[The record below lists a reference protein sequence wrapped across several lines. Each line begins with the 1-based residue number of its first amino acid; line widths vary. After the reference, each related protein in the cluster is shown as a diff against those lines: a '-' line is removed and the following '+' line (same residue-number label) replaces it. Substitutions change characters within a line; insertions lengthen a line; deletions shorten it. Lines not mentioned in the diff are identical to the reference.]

1 MPSPI
6 KNHHKTKNIL
16 QDDGS
21 SIEVSSNDLQ
31 NRGVDAIKS
40 QMLKNNPP
48 GSKGRRDVYDKLDW
62 KYDNT
67 VPKTFGEKVS
77 NFASTAKN
85 FVNKNKTKI
94 ADVATGGLFSIGKS
108 VLDKIKN

>member
-1 MPSPI
+1 MPSPF
-6 KNHHKTKNIL
+6 KNNHDKKNIL

-21 SIEVSSNDLQ
+21 SIQVSSSDLQ
-31 NRGVDAIKS
+31 TRGVDAIKS

-48 GSKGRRDVYDKLDW
+48 GSRGRRDVYDKLDW

-67 VPKTFGEKVS
+67 IPKTFSEKVS
-77 NFASTAKN
+77 NFANTAKK
-85 FVNKNKTKI
+85 FVNKNKYKI

-108 VLDKIKN
+108 VVDKLKQ

>member
-6 KNHHKTKNIL
+6 QNHHDKKNIL

-21 SIEVSSNDLQ
+21 SIQVSSSDLQ
-31 NRGVDAIKS
+31 KRGVDAIKS
-40 QMLKNNPP
+40 QMLTNNPP

-67 VPKTFGEKVS
+67 IPKTFGEKVS
-77 NFASTAKN
+77 DFANTAKK
-85 FVNKNKTKI
+85 FVNKNKFKL
-94 ADVATGGLFSIGKS
+94 ADAATGGLFGIA
-108 VLDKIKN
+108 KNAVEKLKQ

>member
-6 KNHHKTKNIL
+6 KNHHDKKNVL

-21 SIEVSSNDLQ
+21 SIQVSSSDLKSK
-31 NRGVDAIKS
+31 GVDAIKS
-40 QMLKNNPP
+40 QMLKDNPP

-67 VPKTFGEKVS
+67 VPKTFSEKVS
-77 NFASTAKN
+77 LFAKTAKHM
-85 FVNKNKTKI
+85 
-94 ADVATGGLFSIGKS
+94 IGKKATNI
-108 VLDKIKN
+108 LDKLK

>member
-21 SIEVSSNDLQ
+21 SIEVSSSDLQ
-31 NRGVDAIKS
+31 KRGVDAIKS

-48 GSKGRRDVYDKLDW
+48 GSKGRRGVYDKLDW

-67 VPKTFGEKVS
+67 IPKTFSEKVS
-77 NFASTAKN
+77 DFASTAKQ
-85 FVNKNKTKI
+85 FVNKNKFKLVD
-94 ADVATGGLFSIGKS
+94 AATGGLFG
-108 VLDKIKN
+108 VAKNVVEKLKQ

>member
-6 KNHHKTKNIL
+6 KNHHDKKNIL

-21 SIEVSSNDLQ
+21 SIQVSSSDLQ
-31 NRGVDAIKS
+31 KRGVDAIKS

-67 VPKTFGEKVS
+67 IPKTFGEKVS
-77 NFASTAKN
+77 DFASTAKK
-85 FVNKNKTKI
+85 FVNKNKFKL
-94 ADVATGGLFSIGKS
+94 ADAATGGLFG
-108 VLDKIKN
+108 VAKNVVEKLKQ